1 LKGDFMRVLRAFSI
15 IAAIYM
21 TQSAFACELSHK
33 PYEAA
38 AEPKIIAFLNEPIL
52 LNSGDLSQLER
63 LQVQPIAFSDEPV
76 LLNREGLSQ
85 SVHDSVE
92 EGLLPSK
99 VASLALPRLQIFVDD
114 EGIPLID
121 VEYTGSNG
129 TDISA
134 ASVDSDEWA
143 IDGFEDR

>member
-1 LKGDFMRVLRAFSI
+1 MRVLRAFSI

-21 TQSAFACELSHK
+21 THSAFACELTHK

-38 AEPKIIAFLNEPIL
+38 TEPKIIALLNEPVL
-52 LNSGDLSQLER
+52 LNSGDLSQLEG
-63 LQVQPIAFSDEPV
+63 LQVKRIALSDEPI
-76 LLNREGLSQ
+76 LLNREDLSQ
-85 SVHDSVE
+85 SEVPDSAE
-92 EGLLPSK
+92 EGLLPST

-114 EGIPLID
+114 EGIPLVD

>member
-1 LKGDFMRVLRAFSI
+1 MRVLRAFSI

-21 TQSAFACELSHK
+21 TPSAFACEVTHK

-38 AEPKIIAFLNEPIL
+38 TEPKTITLLNEPVL
-52 LNSGDLSQLER
+52 LNSGDLSQLEK
-63 LQVQPIAFSDEPV
+63 LQVKRVALSDEPI
-76 LLNREGLSQ
+76 LLNRADLHQ
-85 SVHDSVE
+85 SEVPDSAE
-92 EGLLPSK
+92 KELLPST
-99 VASLALPRLQIFVDD
+99 VASLALPRLQIVLDD

-129 TDISA
+129 TDVNA

>member
-1 LKGDFMRVLRAFSI
+1 MRVLRALSI

-21 TQSAFACELSHK
+21 THSAVACEVTHK

-38 AEPKIIAFLNEPIL
+38 TEPTVIALLNEPVL
-52 LNSGDLSQLER
+52 LNTEDLNQLER
-63 LQVQPIAFSDEPV
+63 LQVKRTAISEEPV
-76 LLNREGLSQ
+76 LLNREGLNQ
-85 SVHDSVE
+85 SEVPDSAE
-92 EGLLPSK
+92 EGLLPST

-129 TDISA
+129 TDVMA
-134 ASVDSDEWA
+134 ASVDSDELA
-143 IDGFEDR
+143 IDGLEDR